1 MRLRAGLGWE
11 HKNWRIGTE
20 LVHTSA
26 QDRLAPGEIRT
37 APFTHL
43 SAYAGYRFIVGDTTW
58 DALLRGINLSDRE
71 GRVHTLFLKEIAPLP
86 GRNISLSLRASF

>member
-43 SAYAGYRFIVGDTTW
+43 SAYAGYRFIVGDTT
-58 DALLRGINLSDRE
+58 
-71 GRVHTLFLKEIAPLP
+71 
-86 GRNISLSLRASF
+86 